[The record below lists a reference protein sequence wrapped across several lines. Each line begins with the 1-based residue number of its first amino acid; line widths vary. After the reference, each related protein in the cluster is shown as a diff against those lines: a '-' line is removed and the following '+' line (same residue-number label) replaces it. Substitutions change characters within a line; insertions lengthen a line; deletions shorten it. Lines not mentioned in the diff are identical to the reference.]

1 MRRSTVWAFAGA
13 ALVGALGGLLIA
25 RARQARHKGDLLSPK
40 PLARL
45 AALGYL
51 TTHGGTESIPLLRD
65 YLAWEKVPWL
75 RSRARRLLHEL
86 NQENP

>member
-1 MRRSTVWAFAGA
+1 MKRGA
-13 ALVGALGGLLIA
+13 ALAFFGAALAGAIGGLLIA
-25 RARQARHKGDLLSPK
+25 RTRQARHKGDLLSPR

-51 TTHGGTESIPLLRD
+51 TTHGGAESIPLLRD
-65 YLAWEKVPWL
+65 YLTWEKHPLL

-86 NQENP
+86 SLENQ